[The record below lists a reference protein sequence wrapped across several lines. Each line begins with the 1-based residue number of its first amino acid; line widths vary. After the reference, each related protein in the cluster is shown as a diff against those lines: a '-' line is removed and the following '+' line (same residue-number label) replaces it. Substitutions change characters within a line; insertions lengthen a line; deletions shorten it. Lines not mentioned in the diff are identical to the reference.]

1 MIRRP
6 PRSTLFPYTTLFRSL
21 AALPPRPELHSHV
34 PGQSSAEDVEQPT
47 LPRIA
52 LGGPRHL
59 GPEEEIGVVEGGRH
73 SEHFAPPALL
83 VLHGSRRNRG
93 HAALQAALGKGPGLD
108 DHRLTDLHVADLP
121 LWDGDLSS
129 DRGELVHLDDEVGQ

>member
-47 LPRIA
+47 LPTID
-52 LGGPRHL
+52 LGGPRHI
-59 GPEEEIGVVEGGRH
+59 GPQEEIGVVDGGRH
-73 SEHFAPPALL
+73 PEHLAPPGLL
-83 VLHGSRRNRG
+83 VLHGNRRNPG
-93 HAALQAALGKGPGLD
+93 HAALRGALREGPGLD
-108 DHRLTDLHVADLP
+108 DHRLNELHVADLT
-121 LWDGDLSS
+121 LL
-129 DRGELVHLDDEVGQ
+129 

>member
-47 LPRIA
+47 LPTID
-52 LGGPRHL
+52 LGGPRHI
-59 GPEEEIGVVEGGRH
+59 GPQEEIGVVDGGRQPAH
-73 SEHFAPPALL
+73 PAPPRLL
-83 VLHGSRRNRG
+83 VLHGHPRHRRP
-93 HAALQAALGKGPGLD
+93 AALRVALGQRPSLD
-108 DHRLTDLHVADLP
+108 DH
-121 LWDGDLSS
+121 
-129 DRGELVHLDDEVGQ
+129 

>member
-34 PGQSSAEDVEQPT
+34 PGQSSAEDVEQAT
-47 LPRIA
+47 LPTID

-59 GPEEEIGVVEGGRH
+59 GPQEEIGVVDGGRH
-73 SEHFAPPALL
+73 PEHLAPPSLL
-83 VLHGSRRNRG
+83 VLHGNRCNRG
-93 HAALQAALGKGPGLD
+93 HAALRGTLGKCPGLD
-108 DHRLTDLHVADLP
+108 DHPLTYLHVADLP
-121 LWDGDLSS
+121 LWDADLHS
-129 DRGELVHLDDEVGQ
+129 DPYELLPLDD

>member
-34 PGQSSAEDVEQPT
+34 PGQSSAENVEQPT
-47 LPRIA
+47 LPTID

-59 GPEEEIGVVEGGRH
+59 GPQGEIRDVDGGPH
-73 SEHFAPPALL
+73 PEHLAPPSLL
-83 VLHGSRRNRG
+83 VLHRNRCNRG
-93 HAALQAALGKGPGLD
+93 HPALRGALGKGPRLD
-108 DHRLTDLHVADLP
+108 DHRLNYLHVAALP
-121 LWDGDLSS
+121 
-129 DRGELVHLDDEVGQ
+129 